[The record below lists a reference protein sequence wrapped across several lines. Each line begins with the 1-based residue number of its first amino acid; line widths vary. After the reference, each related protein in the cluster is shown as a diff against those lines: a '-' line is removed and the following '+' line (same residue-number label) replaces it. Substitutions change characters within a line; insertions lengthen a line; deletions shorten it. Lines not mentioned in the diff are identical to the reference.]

1 MSKIEITQN
10 DTPGESRYMCRLNTI
25 KSITRQADGKMLLSK
40 LHLSRE
46 VMYEITVDNFGHA
59 YYVCPRYGIKGSG
72 FISKEEAEKDL
83 HNKLFEKYL
92 ELTHIH
98 AKNLL
103 YDIFHT
109 EAFILDSWTEK
120 KEKGEKENNG

>member
-1 MSKIEITQN
+1 MEKIEITQIQSQN
-10 DTPGESRYMCRLNTI
+10 NISGESRYMCRLNTI
-25 KSITRQADGKMLLSK
+25 KSRTKLADGKMRLSK
-40 LHLSRE
+40 LHLSRD
-46 VMYEITVDNFGHA
+46 VMYEITVDNFCHA
-59 YYVCPRYGIKGSG
+59 YYVCPRYGMKGSG
-72 FISKEEAEKDL
+72 FVSKEAAEQDL

-109 EAFILDSWTEK
+109 EEFILE
-120 KEKGEKENNG
+120 EKGENENNG

>member
-1 MSKIEITQN
+1 MKEEIGKEKILN
-10 DTPGESRYMCRLNTI
+10 DTSGESRYMCRLNTI
-25 KSITRQADGKMLLSK
+25 KSITKQTDGKMVLTK
-40 LHLSRE
+40 LHLSRD

-72 FISKEEAEKDL
+72 FISKEAAEQDL
-83 HNKLFEKYL
+83 HKKLFEKYL

-103 YDIFHT
+103 YDIFNK
-109 EAFILDSWTEK
+109 ENSIL
-120 KEKGEKENNG
+120 EKGENENNG